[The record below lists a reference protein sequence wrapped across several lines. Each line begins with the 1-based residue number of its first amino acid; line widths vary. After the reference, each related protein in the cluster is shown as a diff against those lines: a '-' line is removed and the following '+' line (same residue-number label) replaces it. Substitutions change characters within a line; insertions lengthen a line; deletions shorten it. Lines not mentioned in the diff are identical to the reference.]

1 MPIMK
6 TYFGIFFLYILLYS
20 NSGFGQE
27 KVVMLTGKVQSFNN
41 DVSNILV
48 VNLNSKKSTITNTL
62 GLFTLEVKL
71 RDSVRFSAVQYISK
85 EITITKTILNQ
96 NILIIDLKEIVINLD
111 EVMVMPYNLTGEID
125 FDIKRLG
132 IKSVVTSSS
141 LGLPNA
147 DIEVMTQSERL
158 LLEADRG
165 KFVKLATIEDKG
177 KLAQIAGYLTLS
189 VLINTHKIMNR
200 LNGRTK
206 SFKNMVARD
215 ENIILENKIVDLFSK
230 RALSEG
236 FGIPENNID
245 AFLTFCLYQTD
256 FSQLSEGNN
265 TIEIWEYLKAKS
277 CEYKETNYLKE

>member
-1 MPIMK
+1 MK
-6 TYFGIFFLYILLYS
+6 TYFGICFLFVLLYS

-27 KVVMLTGKVQSFNN
+27 KIVMLTGKVQSFNN

-71 RDSVRFSAVQYISK
+71 RDLIRFSAVQYIPK
-85 EITITKTILNQ
+85 EIRITETILNQ
-96 NILIIDLKEIVINLD
+96 NILIIDLKEIVINLN

-125 FDIKRLG
+125 LDIKRLG
-132 IKSVVTSSS
+132 IKPVVTSSS

-147 DIEVMTQSERL
+147 DVEIMTQSERL

-189 VLINTHKIMNR
+189 VIINTHKIMNR
-200 LNGRTK
+200 LNGKTK
-206 SFKNMVARD
+206 SLKGMVSRD
-215 ENIILENKIVDLFSK
+215 ENIIMENKIINLFSK
-230 RALSEG
+230 RALSEE
-236 FGIPENNID
+236 FGIPEDNID

-256 FSQLSEGNN
+256 FSQLYEAKN

-277 CEYKETNYLKE
+277 YEYKETDYLKE